1 MTAPPSVRSAPRAA
15 ADLAGRIRE
24 LDWGGIA
31 QELRA
36 SGYASVPALLAPEDC
51 DALTALYPQDS
62 LFRSRVIMSRHG
74 FGSGEYKYFDYPLP
88 ATVATIREAAYA
100 PLVATAN
107 QWHEELGIAQRFP
120 AEHSD
125 YLRRCH
131 AAGQHRPTPLMLR
144 YGEGD
149 YNCLHQDLYGEH
161 VFPIQ
166 LTALLSDPHRHFT
179 GGEFVLTEQ
188 RPRMQSR
195 AHVIVLGKGDAVFFA
210 VNFRPVRG
218 SRGFYR
224 VRVRHGVSTIR
235 SGNRH
240 TLGVIFHDAR

>member
-1 MTAPPSVRSAPRAA
+1 MCASSY
-15 ADLAGRIRE
+15 E
-24 LDWGGIA
+24 L
-31 QELRA
+31 
-36 SGYASVPALLAPEDC
+36 VPALLTAEEC
-51 DALTALYPQDS
+51 DALVALYPQDCQ
-62 LFRSRVIMSRHG
+62 FRRQVIMSRHG

-88 ATVATIREAAYA
+88 TTVTAIREAAYTQ
-100 PLVATAN
+100 LVTTAN
-107 QWHEELGIAQRFP
+107 RWHTELRIAQQFP
-120 AEHSD
+120 STHSD

-131 AAGQHRPTPLMLR
+131 AAGQRRPTPLMLC

-166 LTALLSDPHRHFT
+166 LTVMLSDPRRDFT

-195 AHVIVLGKGDAVFFA
+195 THVVALSKGDAVFFA
-210 VNFRPVRG
+210 VNFRPIRG